1 MAREERPDAGSR
13 LSCILV
19 FVTRPYDD
27 TEHSDQPLVFVEE
40 GMTGVRVF
48 LDVML
53 DLASLECAFQPRR
66 RALERP
72 VAAAE
77 ARDHRTGAVQD
88 RIDVVRDVAVVR
100 GECRKAVA
108 GREQDRKIGGR
119 AEADDPGFPGAVVW
133 GAFPP

>member
-1 MAREERPDAGSR
+1 MSREERPDAGSR
-13 LSCILV
+13 VSCVLV

-66 RALERP
+66 RAFERP
-72 VAAAE
+72 VE
-77 ARDHRTGAVQD
+77 
-88 RIDVVRDVAVVR
+88 I
-100 GECRKAVA
+100 
-108 GREQDRKIGGR
+108 GR
-119 AEADDPGFPGAVVW
+119 AHV
-133 GAFPP
+133 